1 MLPDSKSETVEERQN
16 KRKSPSTRVLAW
28 TAAVA
33 ACVAV
38 LAAFMGQFVTIGE
51 SIRKL
56 RGVDPPQIAMREAR
70 ASQPSEGFKNRAG
83 HGALDPGE
91 PIYAFGIRAVIDKR
105 GGPAIGDCMGQLRL
119 ENGDQFNAVAS
130 GVPRLV
136 EGAFQEEITYS
147 FEIPR
152 KVYSKRIEF
161 RVWCE
166 NTKIVSSW
174 LSVELIR
181 PQ

>member
-1 MLPDSKSETVEERQN
+1 MLPDSDSEIEEKKQS
-16 KRKSPSTRVLAW
+16 KRSSPSTRVLVW

-33 ACVAV
+33 ACIAV
-38 LAAFMGQFVTIGE
+38 IAAFMGQLVTIGE

-56 RGVDPPQIAMREAR
+56 WSVDPPQIAMQEAR
-70 ASQPSEGFKNRAG
+70 ASQPTESFKNRAG
-83 HGALDPGE
+83 RGASDSGE
-91 PIYAFGIRAVIDKR
+91 PTYVFGIRAIMDKR
-105 GGPAIGDCMGQLRL
+105 GTPAIEDCMGQVRL
-119 ENGDQFNAVAS
+119 ENGDQFNAIVS

-136 EGAFQEEITYS
+136 EGAFKEEISYS

-152 KVYSKRIEF
+152 SVYSKRIEF